1 MDVLEI
7 SLDRNKVVDGD
18 GAVKADA
25 AENKIAVNVSAVK
38 DFILVAILCDSIVLS
53 E

>member
-7 SLDRNKVVDGD
+7 AVGD

-25 AENKIAVNVSAVK
+25 AENKVAINVRAVT
-38 DFILVAILCDSIVLS
+38 DFIVIAIFCD
-53 E
+53 